1 MDVAKKMENLSIY
14 TAEPAHQEVISDS
27 ADVKE
32 PKKALS
38 KAEFQKVQQNLVAV
52 QRQIANSKNGAPPK
66 QLLLYLVRWV
76 WNQSTVTV
84 KWSVAITDLGSLI
97 DFDRIF
103 HNVEI

>member
-1 MDVAKKMENLSIY
+1 MTLFFNFRLFSMDVAKKMENLSIY

-66 QLLLYLVRWV
+66 QLLLYLVR
-76 WNQSTVTV
+76 
-84 KWSVAITDLGSLI
+84 
-97 DFDRIF
+97 
-103 HNVEI
+103 